1 MGNLIA
7 LLTHT
12 QRGHEIIVEEEA
24 HIVRAERAYAYVGGL
39 EVCWIKGCEGV
50 LDARDVEEAILTSR
64 SQKVDLL
71 CLENTHLNAGG
82 VAVGAKDVSRLCDVA
97 HRYGIQTH
105 LDGAR
110 IFNASVA
117 LGTPVDEIAKDTDS
131 LMFCLSKGLC
141 APVGSILAGS
151 EGFVERAREIRRMLG
166 GQMRQ
171 AGVIAAA
178 GIVALE
184 KMIDRLR
191 EDHENARLLANGLAK
206 INGIRVD
213 PNKVQTNVVFF
224 DVRDIAPSAKI
235 FATEL
240 FKEWNIKIDARKRT
254 FVRAV
259 TYRDVSRANVEYFL
273 NAVRTIASGQISP

>member
-1 MGNLIA
+1 
-7 LLTHT
+7 
-12 QRGHEIIVEEEA
+12 
-24 HIVRAERAYAYVGGL
+24 
-39 EVCWIKGCEGV
+39 
-50 LDARDVEEAILTSR
+50 
-64 SQKVDLL
+64 
-71 CLENTHLNAGG
+71 
-82 VAVGAKDVSRLCDVA
+82 
-97 HRYGIQTH
+97 
-105 LDGAR
+105 
-110 IFNASVA
+110 VA